1 MIEANT
7 MTLNSVYYRRLTEDQ
22 LNRIHD
28 ATLEILEG
36 TGVRFLDEEA
46 IALFKKAG
54 LDILDGNRVLFP
66 SRRVEWALNCTPKQI
81 VLYDQTGSPAIRLS
95 RRVSYFGNG
104 SDLLHIVDHR
114 TGQRRP
120 PVYRDIE
127 DFIRILDALPSYD
140 FVMSGFI
147 PSDIEP
153 NKAERYQM
161 LAMLHRTNKPII
173 YVTTSV
179 QNTRH
184 CVAMAEVAAGCPD
197 ALRRRP
203 FAANYINIS
212 HPLRHNPESVQ
223 KLLWLSEKGLPFVYR
238 PSIVTRGLSTPITPA
253 AFLAV
258 NNAAAL
264 AGLVLAQLKREGA
277 PFIRCSCAGGTF
289 DMKTTV
295 GLHSAPEVRGF
306 NEELA
311 HYYKLPCF
319 GIGGT
324 SASKIVDQQAALEA
338 ALTLI
343 TSVQAGAQLIHDVGY
358 MDSGTTTSM
367 NQVVICHEIIGWV
380 EQYMKGLA
388 VDEENLALSVIHEIG
403 PDGSHLGT
411 EHTLAHFREDWYPEL
426 FDQHRYDDWL
436 RAGAEN
442 LEDRARK
449 KVDKILNEHRSPAM
463 AEEILR
469 TLQNMAENG

>member
-1 MIEANT
+1 
-7 MTLNSVYYRRLTEDQ
+7 
-22 LNRIHD
+22 
-28 ATLEILEG
+28 
-36 TGVRFLDEEA
+36 
-46 IALFKKAG
+46 
-54 LDILDGNRVLFP
+54 
-66 SRRVEWALNCTPKQI
+66 
-81 VLYDQTGSPAIRLS
+81 
-95 RRVSYFGNG
+95 
-104 SDLLHIVDHR
+104 VDHR
-114 TGQRRP
+114 TGQRRQ

-127 DFIRILDALPSYD
+127 DFIHILDALPAYD

-147 PSDIEP
+147 PSDIDP
-153 NKAERYQM
+153 DRAERYQM
-161 LAMLHRTNKPII
+161 LAMLQHTNKPVI

-184 CVAMAEVAAGCPD
+184 CVAMAEVAAGGPD

-223 KLLWLSEKGLPFVYR
+223 KLLFLSEKGLPFVYR

-253 AFLAV
+253 GFLAV

-295 GLHSAPEVRGF
+295 GLHSAPEIRGF

-324 SASKIVDQQAALEA
+324 SASKTVDQQAALEA

-367 NQVVICHEIIGWV
+367 NQVVICHEIISWV
-380 EQYMKGLA
+380 KQYMKGLV
-388 VDEENLALSVIHEIG
+388 VDEENLALPVIHEIG
-403 PDGSHLGT
+403 PDGSHLST

-426 FDQHRYDDWL
+426 LDQHRYDDWL
-436 RAGAEN
+436 RAGAET

-463 AEEILR
+463 TESVLK
-469 TLQNMAENG
+469 TLQKMAENG

>member
-1 MIEANT
+1 MIEAST
-7 MTLNSVYYRRLTEDQ
+7 MTLDSVLYRRATEDQ

-28 ATLEILEG
+28 ASLEILEA
-36 TGVRFLDEEA
+36 TGVRFQDEEA
-46 IALFKKAG
+46 LALFRKAG
-54 LDILDGNRVLFP
+54 LDILDGNRVLIP
-66 SRRVEWALNCTPKQI
+66 SWRVEWALNRAPKQI
-81 VLYDQTGSPAIRLS
+81 VLYDQTGQPAIRLS

-104 SDLLHIVDHR
+104 SDLLHIIDHK
-114 TGQRRP
+114 TGERRQ
-120 PVYRDIE
+120 PVYKDIE
-127 DFIRILDALPSYD
+127 NFIRILEALPSYD

-147 PSDIEP
+147 PSDIQPE
-153 NKAERYQM
+153 KAEGWQM
-161 LAMLHRTNKPII
+161 LAMLRHTNKPII

-179 QNTRH
+179 ESTRH
-184 CVAMAEVAAGCPD
+184 CVAMAEVVAGGAE
-197 ALRRRP
+197 ALRRKP

-223 KLLWLSEKGLPFVYR
+223 KLLFLSGKGLPFVYR
-238 PSIVTRGLSTPITPA
+238 PSIVTRGLSTPVTPA
-253 AFLAV
+253 GFLAV

-277 PFIRCSCAGGTF
+277 PFIRCGCAGGTF

-311 HYYKLPCF
+311 HYYRLPCF

-324 SASKIVDQQAALEA
+324 SASKMVDQQAALEA
-338 ALTLI
+338 ALTLL

-367 NQVVICHEIIGWV
+367 NHVVICHEIIGWIR
-380 EQYMKGLA
+380 QYMKGLK
-388 VDEENLALSVIHEIG
+388 VDAETLALPVIREVG
-403 PDGSHLGT
+403 TDGSHLST

-426 FDQHRYDDWL
+426 LDQHRWDDWM
-436 RAGAEN
+436 RAGGES

-449 KVDKILNEHRSPAM
+449 KVEKLLGGHQSPPVDGEVLQTLRNM
-463 AEEILR
+463 AEE
-469 TLQNMAENG
+469 G